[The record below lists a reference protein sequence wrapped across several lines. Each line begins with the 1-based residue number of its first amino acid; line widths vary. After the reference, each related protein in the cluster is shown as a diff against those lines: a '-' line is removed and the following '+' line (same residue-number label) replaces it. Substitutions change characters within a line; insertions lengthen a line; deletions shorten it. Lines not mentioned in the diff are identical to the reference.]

1 MYTRLTKNYLTLN
14 EIQNNNKNILI
25 DDRKY
30 LSTADC
36 ENSNYSTK
44 TYIESPFK
52 VPIKVPEQT
61 KLEQSP
67 LSTNTR

>member
-1 MYTRLTKNYLTLN
+1 MYTRLGKKYSTLN
-14 EIQNNNKNILI
+14 EMKNNNNNIFT
-25 DDRKY
+25 DNHKY
-30 LSTADC
+30 LSTSEC
-36 ENSNYSTK
+36 EKLNDLVK

-67 LSTNTR
+67 LSKNTR